1 MAKRKD
7 YSQQYKKARAN
18 FMRRRREWITKYH
31 YYVEAPKIPQ
41 APTRKDI
48 QQLEKLRI
56 KNFTQKQV
64 KQFKTQYDIAYDA
77 KVPWIANPETA
88 FIPPTEEDFYA
99 DTARTFLERNAQYQT
114 EPVESESEI
123 LADLSSLID
132 GIIEESNKSA
142 ISWQINAA
150 SETDET
156 LKAIFNSAVQ
166 RVGNRKSYLVYL
178 EDPDTHAQLV
188 EAATQAKYQSGGSKE
203 ETAMLKEAAL
213 VRFATILNAGQPIS
227 LEQSEELTMGNM
239 SFDFTDSEFDE

>member
-18 FMRRRREWITKYH
+18 FMRSRREWITKYH

-41 APTRKDI
+41 TPTRKDI

-77 KVPWIANPETA
+77 KVPWIANPETG

-99 DTARTFLERNAQYQT
+99 DTAQPFLERNSKYQT

-123 LADLSSLID
+123 LADLRSLIE
-132 GIIEESNKSA
+132 GVLEESNKSA
-142 ISWQINAA
+142 FSWQVESAKDR
-150 SETDET
+150 DET
-156 LKAIFNSAVQ
+156 LKAIFNSAIQ
-166 RVGNRKSYLVYL
+166 RVGNRKTYLAYL
-178 EDPDTHAQLV
+178 EDSGTHSELV
-188 EAATQAKYQSGGSKE
+188 EAATQAKYASGRTKE
-203 ETAMLKEAAL
+203 ETAMLREAGL
-213 VRFATILNAGQPIS
+213 VKFATILNGGVPIS
-227 LEQSEELTMGNM
+227 LKQSEELTMGNM